1 MRDHKRKHHSKDHN
15 DNPVEALFVDLAEDT
30 KQKTDM
36 GKGLNPIQNSD
47 LEIPTS
53 KMTGEENSMAG
64 NERRPGDGLEAEVDY
79 PNAQILPSLSTMSC
93 PSCTFEI
100 LCWTMDWP
108 SKS

>member
-53 KMTGEENSMAG
+53 KMTGGENSMTG
-64 NERRPGDGLEAEVDY
+64 IETRPGDELKGMHLKVDKME
-79 PNAQILPSLSTMSC
+79 PNVTTKEQRNI
-93 PSCTFEI
+93 FI
-100 LCWTMDWP
+100 QKDI
-108 SKS
+108 